1 MLRQGK
7 TANIYVFIEDTSLGI
22 VGECLS
28 SVLLVTGYSSYPFV
42 VQTLLPLLLLLVF
55 SVVRALSTIFNERKL
70 VLGTPDV
77 KVKVKVKPP
86 KSFGT
91 VKYC

>member
-1 MLRQGK
+1 MYDNTIFKVSTLWLGDALT
-7 TANIYVFIEDTSLGI
+7 TASG
-22 VGECLS
+22 
-28 SVLLVTGYSSYPFV
+28 
-42 VQTLLPLLLLLVF
+42 
-55 SVVRALSTIFNERKL
+55 AIFNERKL